1 MADAWVENPLREH
14 DVFLI
19 AVIRKTT
26 ENLQIWRRVN
36 GVQLYKRVSG
46 LSKITNGGDIRLEE
60 WTLDNYTISE
70 SSLKWLPQRKTL
82 PENVKLWREALYRA
96 VQSSTGLY
104 PTNLGITLR
113 KPTQV
118 KEDTAPILNIVHQ
131 ANSKLE
137 KLPATWKMLI
147 GSEFVFN
154 LGVGI

>member
-96 VQSSTGLY
+96 ERGA
-104 PTNLGITLR
+104 I
-113 KPTQV
+113 
-118 KEDTAPILNIVHQ
+118 
-131 ANSKLE
+131 
-137 KLPATWKMLI
+137 
-147 GSEFVFN
+147 
-154 LGVGI
+154 